1 MRILMGGSGSTGS
14 SLLRTILS
22 RHPELFS
29 GDELNFFNKEQY
41 FENWQRYKHR
51 CLPRRFHAPL
61 VTKGWFPWPGN
72 ALLHKDYH
80 WECQELRALV
90 QRADTI
96 EAFAESFFQRSLEVT
111 RARIWIEKTP
121 SNAYSFRHFLR
132 AFEHAKVIHTTR
144 SPLDAVASLVKRG
157 MSPYFASGV
166 WIYNTAAALSAADDP
181 NYMCVRYEKLVH
193 HPSEVVQELTDFLG
207 VQFDEHMLRPSAN
220 EDTEHIQ
227 NPGWS
232 YKRTEE
238 VGGGSVGR
246 FHSLPKEVQ
255 EEIITALS
263 LLRVS
268 RAHVIA
274 KHLSHASCSEIC
286 TALGYEF
293 EPQVYRCKW
302 KILRSY
308 VQDVVYRTCK
318 RYPTHVLYYP
328 VEIVEAGLGSHS
340 ASSPRQSAGVFP
352 PATRPATPVSTA
364 PTTGRSVVTTAGDN
378 L

>member
-1 MRILMGGSGSTGS
+1 
-14 SLLRTILS
+14 
-22 RHPELFS
+22 
-29 GDELNFFNKEQY
+29 
-41 FENWQRYKHR
+41 
-51 CLPRRFHAPL
+51 

-72 ALLHKDYH
+72 SLLHKDYR
-80 WECQELRALV
+80 WELQELRTLV

-96 EAFAESFFQRSLEVT
+96 EAFAESFFQRSLEIT
-111 RARIWIEKTP
+111 RARVWIEKTP

-132 AFEHAKVIHTTR
+132 TFEHAKVIHTTR

-157 MSPYFASGV
+157 MNPYFASGV
-166 WIYNTAAALSAADDP
+166 WIYNTAAALSVADDP
-181 NYMCVRYEKLVH
+181 NYMCVRYEELVQ
-193 HPSEVVQELTDFLG
+193 HPGAVVQALTDFLG
-207 VQFDEHMLRPSAN
+207 VQFNQHMLRPSAN

-238 VGGGSVGR
+238 VGGRSVGR
-246 FHSLPKEVQ
+246 FHSLPREVQ

-263 LLRVS
+263 LIRVS

-274 KHLSHASCSEIC
+274 KNLPHASCSEIC

-328 VEIVEAGLGSHS
+328 VEMVEAGVGSHS
-340 ASSPRQSAGVFP
+340 ACSPRQSARDSL
-352 PATRPATPVSTA
+352 PAPRPATPVSTA
-364 PTTGRSVVTTAGDN
+364 STT
-378 L
+378 